1 MEEEQTKREN
11 WVEEY
16 NRMDELAKIARMK
29 QHIEDSYIFS
39 QALIDSPLGYPEDY
53 DLLWTTWCIRSSL
66 K

>member
-29 QHIEDSYIFS
+29 RHVDEYLMFGRACS
-39 QALIDSPLGYPEDY
+39 QYVDIDGDEFQ
-53 DLLWTTWCIRSSL
+53 LLWSTWCTRSGL